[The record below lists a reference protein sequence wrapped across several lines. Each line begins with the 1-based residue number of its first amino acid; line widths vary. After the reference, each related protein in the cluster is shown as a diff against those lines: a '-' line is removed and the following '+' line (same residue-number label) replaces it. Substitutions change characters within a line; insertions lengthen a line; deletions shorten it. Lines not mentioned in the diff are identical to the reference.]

1 MRDRRSIW
9 LVLVVVASSVLV
21 GGTACGHGAGTTASE
36 ELIRLAKGSEESLV
50 RSLIGKEATARGT
63 NADEA
68 ANLWVTR
75 FTSAHVAY
83 QEISPHARAVGCE
96 AVTSWLGALAT
107 PTTDDDLSAHVQVA
121 LAIANLNSV
130 VSNRAL
136 VADLQGATERAANGE
151 PIYLTVLMMKT
162 GLCQVVG

>member
-21 GGTACGHGAGTTASE
+21 GGSACGHGAGTTASE

-107 PTTDDDLSAHVQVA
+107 PTTIWRDWRRRGKPVTLRWIKGILDSPFVL
-121 LAIANLNSV
+121 L
-130 VSNRAL
+130 
-136 VADLQGATERAANGE
+136 LQ
-151 PIYLTVLMMKT
+151 
-162 GLCQVVG
+162 